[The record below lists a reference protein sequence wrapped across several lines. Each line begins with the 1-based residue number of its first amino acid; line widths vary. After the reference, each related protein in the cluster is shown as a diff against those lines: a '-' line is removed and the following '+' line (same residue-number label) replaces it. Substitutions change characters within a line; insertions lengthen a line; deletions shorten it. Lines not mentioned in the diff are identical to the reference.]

1 MQGLPT
7 LVVLD
12 EKKKVITTRGRE
24 FAMKDPE
31 GAKYPWR
38 PQVRRP
44 TSSTEKLKLVIS
56 RITVRACSLTL
67 MR

>member
-1 MQGLPT
+1 
-7 LVVLD
+7 VVLD

-38 PQVRRP
+38 PQVRLSTLS
-44 TSSTEKLKLVIS
+44 TSFCVERWTFS
-56 RITVRACSLTL
+56 RCPLTL
-67 MR
+67 MW